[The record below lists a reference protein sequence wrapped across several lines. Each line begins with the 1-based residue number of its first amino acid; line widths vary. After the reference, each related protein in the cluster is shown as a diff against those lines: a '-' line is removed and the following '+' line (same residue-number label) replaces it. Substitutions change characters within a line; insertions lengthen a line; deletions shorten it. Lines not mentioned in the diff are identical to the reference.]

1 MPKNDLAGKNLDDI
15 GLDHTNLE
23 KTDLS
28 KSSLR
33 RSNLRGTNLRNANLA
48 GTDLRGAHLQDADV
62 TGADLSGAD
71 LTGASLAGV
80 DLELAATTEGLTLTG
95 ATGLPE
101 DGAGHERATSGRDH
115 LAGVRTVKA
124 EVLARIDA
132 EHAAWQSL
140 IDAIPVG
147 WIDLSNAIGDWS
159 VKDVIAH
166 ICAWQQPYLDEF
178 LAAVQGTPLP
188 PRGWPHPIEDTQTGT
203 PEAEIR
209 TQAVNDWIHER
220 NAHRTHHQVLAEASL
235 QWTALEA
242 IVTAMPDRLLD
253 DAGAFG
259 RLRGKSLAEEI
270 LTGNR
275 FTHFHDEHESGIR
288 AWLTHMHGRPTA
300 G

>member
-1 MPKNDLAGKNLDDI
+1 MPKDDLAGKNLDDI

-23 KTDLS
+23 KSDLS

-33 RSNLRGTNLRNANLA
+33 RSNLRGTNLRGANLA
-48 GTDLRGAHLQDADV
+48 GTDLRDAHLQDADV

-71 LTGASLAGV
+71 LSGASLAGV
-80 DLELAATTEGLTLTG
+80 DLEQAATIDGLTLTG

-101 DGAGHERATSGRDH
+101 DGAGRATSESAQP
-115 LAGVRTVKA
+115 AGGGAVKD

-132 EHAAWQSL
+132 ERAAWESL

-147 WIDLSNAIGDWS
+147 WIELPDAIGDWS

-166 ICAWQQPYLDEF
+166 ISAWRQPYLDDF
-178 LAAVQGTPLP
+178 LAVVQGTPLP
-188 PRGWPHPIEDTQTGT
+188 PSGWPHPFEETDSGT
-203 PEAEIR
+203 PEAEVR

-220 NAHRTHHQVLAEASL
+220 NALRTDDQVLAEASL
-235 QWTALEA
+235 QWTALRA

-253 DAGAFG
+253 DTEAFG
-259 RLRGKSLAEEI
+259 RLRGRALAEDI
-270 LTGNR
+270 LSGHR
-275 FTHFHDEHESGIR
+275 FAHFHDEHEPGIR
-288 AWLTHMHGRPTA
+288 AWLTRMHGRPAA